1 MEIHLKVRR
10 KNARLIAYS
19 LHSSDNESSCNG
31 DPTVGAARTKPHSD
45 VFPLCLKDA
54 TNDALPLPSVN
65 KVDSEHFQTKYGLL
79 AFLRLSKLSQ
89 SVKRDTKN
97 SEMAT
102 PLEVKWY
109 PLFSPAH
116 MYCNVPDTERNK
128 LSLYRL
134 HDPEQAWNGAVFI
147 FSHRAFKDMGLT
159 SLGHERRGGPHCHVN
174 IVRVYETKGLT
185 LNTAVTYPESIPSSS
200 SERENK
206 RQVCVACSLVFR
218 SSALYLARREA
229 KRVCDVSI
237 IGVLRLPLL
246 LLDPGTE
253 IMVSKIM
260 FLQAHALKALHDQS
274 DCTSICNETV
284 HGLRLESDAVLAL
297 TMTMKV
303 RVCPLARRNPWARLA
318 EQRRRGNK
326 VLCRG
331 PHAVSPCETGFRLQA
346 GLHSVVIATRLCYS
360 GRLTYSKAFM
370 WHDQHR
376 YLPGPVSYPQVPG
389 SGVLCRHVLAEP
401 LVQSDLDVRML
412 QQILQDMW
420 VDPEILSELDEGQKQ
435 TLFCRMREEQV
446 RRWKIWDQQQQE
458 EKTDKAV
465 GNKTEGYDEIIT
477 VRGEGYGEV
486 ITVRGEGYDEVI
498 TVRREGYD
506 EVITVRGEGYDEVI
520 TVRGE
525 GYDEVITVRG
535 EGYDEV
541 ITVRREGYDE
551 VITVRGEGYDEVIT
565 VRGEG
570 YDEVIT
576 VRGEGYDEV
585 ITVRERGN
593 KQVEFLLSSNGDP
606 WVWVMGEHPDDRTI
620 EEILEQEAREKAR
633 KQAEKEIRR
642 SMEAELSQLLDLNAK
657 QIEAME
663 AAEVQH
669 VEGKCEEEDTMEI
682 YCSVDEI
689 RDKMATSKFVAY
701 NNNNNN
707 KVKEKLFNLNYLE
720 GDRRDILQ
728 EISQNKPSK
737 VSQKVALWEK
747 KVMEE
752 RTSEIFQRLQRKQAE
767 AKKEAEE
774 AERRQEQLWKEQE
787 RKAKEAEIQI
797 REIARRAREE
807 HRRTSVLDMDTETNT
822 PRVLQDNISL
832 NSSSCSSLNAT
843 FSDSSMAKPPSKEAV
858 VEWFRSSEVSRR
870 AGMDQSTNT
879 VVPWFHGLITR
890 QEAES
895 LLSDYSV
902 GSFLVRVS
910 ERIWGYAI
918 SYRDTDRCKHYLVD
932 ASNGH
937 YQFLGANHITHDTLG
952 EMVAYHGVNPIT
964 VIGGEL
970 LLHPCPH
977 VGLPTIF
984 HGLLGPS
991 S

>member
-1 MEIHLKVRR
+1 
-10 KNARLIAYS
+10 
-19 LHSSDNESSCNG
+19 
-31 DPTVGAARTKPHSD
+31 
-45 VFPLCLKDA
+45 
-54 TNDALPLPSVN
+54 
-65 KVDSEHFQTKYGLL
+65 
-79 AFLRLSKLSQ
+79 
-89 SVKRDTKN
+89 
-97 SEMAT
+97 
-102 PLEVKWY
+102 
-109 PLFSPAH
+109 
-116 MYCNVPDTERNK
+116 
-128 LSLYRL
+128 
-134 HDPEQAWNGAVFI
+134 
-147 FSHRAFKDMGLT
+147 
-159 SLGHERRGGPHCHVN
+159 
-174 IVRVYETKGLT
+174 
-185 LNTAVTYPESIPSSS
+185 
-200 SERENK
+200 
-206 RQVCVACSLVFR
+206 
-218 SSALYLARREA
+218 
-229 KRVCDVSI
+229 
-237 IGVLRLPLL
+237 
-246 LLDPGTE
+246 
-253 IMVSKIM
+253 
-260 FLQAHALKALHDQS
+260 
-274 DCTSICNETV
+274 
-284 HGLRLESDAVLAL
+284 
-297 TMTMKV
+297 MTMKV
-303 RVCPLARRNPWARLA
+303 RVCPLARRIPWARLA
-318 EQRRRGNK
+318 EQPRRGSK

-331 PHAVSPCETGFRLQA
+331 PHVVTPSETGFHLQA
-346 GLHSVVIATRLCYS
+346 GLHSVVIATRLCYNGEVDLQQGVHS
-360 GRLTYSKAFM
+360 WEETQWMTS
-370 WHDQHR
+370 
-376 YLPGPVSYPQVPG
+376 LPGCHQLGWSASLFHHCVHVQAGSFVSTALYNKPVRKNKQ
-389 SGVLCRHVLAEP
+389 
-401 LVQSDLDVRML
+401 DVRML

-435 TLFCRMREEQV
+435 TLFC
-446 RRWKIWDQQQQE
+446 
-458 EKTDKAV
+458 
-465 GNKTEGYDEIIT
+465 
-477 VRGEGYGEV
+477 
-486 ITVRGEGYDEVI
+486 
-498 TVRREGYD
+498 
-506 EVITVRGEGYDEVI
+506 
-520 TVRGE
+520 
-525 GYDEVITVRG
+525 
-535 EGYDEV
+535 
-541 ITVRREGYDE
+541 
-551 VITVRGEGYDEVIT
+551 
-565 VRGEG
+565 
-570 YDEVIT
+570 
-576 VRGEGYDEV
+576 
-585 ITVRERGN
+585 N
-593 KQVEFLLSSNGDP
+593 KQVEFLLSSNGEP

-663 AAEVQH
+663 ATEVQH
-669 VEGKCEEEDTMEI
+669 VEGKCEEDAMEI

-689 RDKMATSKFVAY
+689 RDKMATSQFVAY

-707 KVKEKLFNLNYLE
+707 NNKVKETLFNLNYLE

-752 RTSEIFQRLQRKQAE
+752 RTSEIFRRLQRKQAE

-787 RKAKEAEIQI
+787 RKAKEAELQI

-952 EMVAYHGVNPIT
+952 EMVAYHGGNPIT

-970 LLHPCPH
+970 LLHPCPR

>member
-1 MEIHLKVRR
+1 MVE
-10 KNARLIAYS
+10 
-19 LHSSDNESSCNG
+19 
-31 DPTVGAARTKPHSD
+31 
-45 VFPLCLKDA
+45 
-54 TNDALPLPSVN
+54 
-65 KVDSEHFQTKYGLL
+65 
-79 AFLRLSKLSQ
+79 
-89 SVKRDTKN
+89 
-97 SEMAT
+97 
-102 PLEVKWY
+102 
-109 PLFSPAH
+109 
-116 MYCNVPDTERNK
+116 
-128 LSLYRL
+128 
-134 HDPEQAWNGAVFI
+134 
-147 FSHRAFKDMGLT
+147 
-159 SLGHERRGGPHCHVN
+159 
-174 IVRVYETKGLT
+174 
-185 LNTAVTYPESIPSSS
+185 LNTWD
-200 SERENK
+200 
-206 RQVCVACSLVFR
+206 L
-218 SSALYLARREA
+218 
-229 KRVCDVSI
+229 
-237 IGVLRLPLL
+237 
-246 LLDPGTE
+246 
-253 IMVSKIM
+253 
-260 FLQAHALKALHDQS
+260 
-274 DCTSICNETV
+274 
-284 HGLRLESDAVLAL
+284 
-297 TMTMKV
+297 
-303 RVCPLARRNPWARLA
+303 
-318 EQRRRGNK
+318 
-326 VLCRG
+326 
-331 PHAVSPCETGFRLQA
+331 
-346 GLHSVVIATRLCYS
+346 
-360 GRLTYSKAFM
+360 
-370 WHDQHR
+370 
-376 YLPGPVSYPQVPG
+376 GPVEEIIASHAATSPQ
-389 SGVLCRHVLAEP
+389 A
-401 LVQSDLDVRML
+401 QDVRML

-465 GNKTEGYDEIIT
+465 GNNT
-477 VRGEGYGEV
+477 
-486 ITVRGEGYDEVI
+486 
-498 TVRREGYD
+498 
-506 EVITVRGEGYDEVI
+506 
-520 TVRGE
+520 
-525 GYDEVITVRG
+525 
-535 EGYDEV
+535 
-541 ITVRREGYDE
+541 
-551 VITVRGEGYDEVIT
+551 
-565 VRGEG
+565 
-570 YDEVIT
+570 
-576 VRGEGYDEV
+576 
-585 ITVRERGN
+585 GN
-593 KQVEFLLSSNGDP
+593 KQVEFLLSSNGEP

-669 VEGKCEEEDTMEI
+669 VEGKCEEEEEDTMEI

-689 RDKMATSKFVAY
+689 RDKMATSQFVAY

-707 KVKEKLFNLNYLE
+707 KVKETLFNLNYLE

-752 RTSEIFQRLQRKQAE
+752 RTSEIFRRLQRKQAE

-787 RKAKEAEIQI
+787 RKAKEAELQI

-952 EMVAYHGVNPIT
+952 EMVAYHGGNPIT

-970 LLHPCPH
+970 LLHPCPR

-991 S
+991 ISPCIFLRICTGRANHPLYCLDRSTVSEPSLTRALNMVAPRS

>member
-1 MEIHLKVRR
+1 M
-10 KNARLIAYS
+10 
-19 LHSSDNESSCNG
+19 
-31 DPTVGAARTKPHSD
+31 
-45 VFPLCLKDA
+45 
-54 TNDALPLPSVN
+54 
-65 KVDSEHFQTKYGLL
+65 VDQ
-79 AFLRLSKLSQ
+79 
-89 SVKRDTKN
+89 
-97 SEMAT
+97 
-102 PLEVKWY
+102 
-109 PLFSPAH
+109 
-116 MYCNVPDTERNK
+116 
-128 LSLYRL
+128 
-134 HDPEQAWNGAVFI
+134 
-147 FSHRAFKDMGLT
+147 
-159 SLGHERRGGPHCHVN
+159 
-174 IVRVYETKGLT
+174 
-185 LNTAVTYPESIPSSS
+185 
-200 SERENK
+200 
-206 RQVCVACSLVFR
+206 
-218 SSALYLARREA
+218 
-229 KRVCDVSI
+229 
-237 IGVLRLPLL
+237 
-246 LLDPGTE
+246 
-253 IMVSKIM
+253 
-260 FLQAHALKALHDQS
+260 
-274 DCTSICNETV
+274 
-284 HGLRLESDAVLAL
+284 
-297 TMTMKV
+297 
-303 RVCPLARRNPWARLA
+303 
-318 EQRRRGNK
+318 
-326 VLCRG
+326 
-331 PHAVSPCETGFRLQA
+331 
-346 GLHSVVIATRLCYS
+346 
-360 GRLTYSKAFM
+360 
-370 WHDQHR
+370 
-376 YLPGPVSYPQVPG
+376 
-389 SGVLCRHVLAEP
+389 
-401 LVQSDLDVRML
+401 DVRML

-465 GNKTEGYDEIIT
+465 GNKT
-477 VRGEGYGEV
+477 
-486 ITVRGEGYDEVI
+486 
-498 TVRREGYD
+498 
-506 EVITVRGEGYDEVI
+506 
-520 TVRGE
+520 
-525 GYDEVITVRG
+525 
-535 EGYDEV
+535 
-541 ITVRREGYDE
+541 
-551 VITVRGEGYDEVIT
+551 
-565 VRGEG
+565 
-570 YDEVIT
+570 
-576 VRGEGYDEV
+576 
-585 ITVRERGN
+585 GN
-593 KQVEFLLSSNGDP
+593 KQVEFLLSSNGEP

-689 RDKMATSKFVAY
+689 RDKMATSQFVAY

-728 EISQNKPSK
+728 EISQNKVGTTSAIRKPSK

-895 LLSDYSV
+895 LLSDYSI

-991 S
+991 R